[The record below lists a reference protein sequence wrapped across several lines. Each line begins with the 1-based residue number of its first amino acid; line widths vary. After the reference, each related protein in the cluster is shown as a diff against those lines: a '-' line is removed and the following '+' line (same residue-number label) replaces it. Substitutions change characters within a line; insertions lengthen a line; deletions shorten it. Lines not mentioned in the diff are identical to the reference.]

1 MKNRTRWITAFLL
14 TGLVVSAGLAS
25 AGLWGGSP
33 GAPSMQQKKVIT
45 VSGYGT
51 VDTTP
56 DEAVLRLS
64 VVTQAEDV
72 KEASDENAK
81 KMDACMATLHELGIA
96 EDDAV
101 TSGYQV
107 RPRYNWR
114 DDEESLIGFQVR
126 NSLVV
131 TVRDIKA
138 VGDVVGAALGSG
150 ANEIDDVTFTVSDD
164 RQADLRD
171 EAIADATRRASADA
185 TSVADAMGVMIK
197 GPIEISTTGSQ
208 FSPYRMY
215 MNYDTGYGEMMP
227 IPEVVP
233 MEAATPMKMGAGPQ
247 IQPGDVTVSAQ
258 VTVVYEFG

>member
-14 TGLVVSAGLAS
+14 ACLVVSAGLAS
-25 AGLWGGSP
+25 AGLWDGGSD
-33 GAPSMQQKKVIT
+33 APSVQQKKVIT
-45 VSGYGT
+45 VSGHGT

-56 DEAVLRLS
+56 DEAVLRLA

-72 KEASDENAK
+72 QNASDENSE
-81 KMDACMATLHELGIA
+81 KMDAVLAKLYEIGIP

-101 TSGYQV
+101 TSGYRV

-126 NSLVV
+126 NSLIV
-131 TVRDIKA
+131 TVRNVTK
-138 VGDVVGAALGSG
+138 VGDVIDAALGSG
-150 ANEIDDVTFTVSDD
+150 ANEIDDVAFTVSDD
-164 RQADLRD
+164 RQAELRD
-171 EAIADATRRASADA
+171 EAIADAARRASADA
-185 TSVADAMGVMIK
+185 ASVADAMGVTIK

-215 MNYDTGYGEMMP
+215 MDYDTGYGDVMA
-227 IPEVVP
+227 IPGAVP
-233 MEAATPMKMGAGPQ
+233 TPASLKMGAGPQ
-247 IQPGDVTVSAQ
+247 IHPGDVTVSAQ

>member
-1 MKNRTRWITAFLL
+1 MNNRTKWITAFLL
-14 TGLVVSAGLAS
+14 AGLVIGLAS
-25 AGLWGGSP
+25 AGFWGGSSD
-33 GAPSMQQKKVIT
+33 APTIQQKKVIT
-45 VSGYGT
+45 VSGHGT

-72 KEASDENAK
+72 KDASDENAK
-81 KMDACMATLHELGIA
+81 KMDACLAALYELGIP

-101 TSGYQV
+101 TSGYRV

-126 NSLVV
+126 NSLTV
-131 TVRDIKA
+131 TVTDIEK
-138 VGDVVGAALGSG
+138 VGDVIGAALGSG
-150 ANEIDDVTFTVSDD
+150 ANEIDDVTFTVSDE
-164 RQADLRD
+164 RQANLKD
-171 EAIADATRRASADA
+171 EAIADAARRASADA
-185 TSVADAMGVMIK
+185 ASVADAMGVTIM

-215 MNYDTGYGEMMP
+215 MDYDTGYKGGGMMAIPEAEMM
-227 IPEVVP
+227 
-233 MEAATPMKMGAGPQ
+233 ATPMKMGAGPQ